1 MSLILKLLG
10 SIDAAAALAFLM
22 LMFGMQ
28 PWLQFVLFCAGLL
41 FLKGLFILT
50 GDFLSIVDLAS
61 SLILIATLF
70 FTPPIAFFWI
80 PALLLLAKAVV
91 SFL

>member
-1 MSLILKLLG
+1 MSFILKTLG

-22 LMFGMQ
+22 LMFGIQ
-28 PWLQFVLFCAGLL
+28 PWLQFLLFCAGLL
-41 FLKGLFILT
+41 FLKGLFVFT

-61 SLILIATLF
+61 SVILIVTLF
-70 FTPPIAFFWI
+70 LTPPIAFLWI
-80 PALLLLAKAVV
+80 PALLLLSKAVV

>member
-1 MSLILKLLG
+1 MSFILKLLG

-22 LMFGMQ
+22 LMFGITPYM
-28 PWLQFVLFCAGLL
+28 QFVLFCAGLL

-61 SLILIATLF
+61 SIILLVTLF
-70 FTPPIAFFWI
+70 FTPPTAFLWI
-80 PALLLLAKAVV
+80 PALLLLSKAVV